1 MSSFEISA
9 IGGAALII
17 LLLLGIPVAY
27 ALGIVA
33 AVGIYFLNGPIFLF
47 ATLETLPYGL
57 ASQYTFLVVPMFI
70 LMGAV
75 CSRIGIIAELYNAA
89 HKFTARWK
97 GGLYIATVFASAG
110 FAAISGST
118 VVAASVFSRIA
129 IPEMKKYGYNL
140 GVAGGCVAAAGTL
153 SAMIPPSLA
162 MVLFGILTN
171 ESIGAL
177 LLAGLLPGLMTA
189 VVYAVGVR
197 GLVAIRPDLAPAI
210 GTGYSWGDK
219 FRSLGPVS
227 YSAIL
232 AALVLGGIYSGVVS
246 PSAAGSIGA
255 AGAILIG
262 LARRRL
268 GFIAMRESLRE
279 ALMISASLFLIII
292 AGLLFSRFLISTGL
306 VREIAAFLDAA
317 SIGKWE
323 FMAIVV
329 ITYLVVG
336 LFVDGVSVLVIT
348 LPVLYPVSKALGIDP
363 IWLGVVVVKLIE
375 IAAITPPVGLNLFAV
390 LGSLNGQIRSTELF
404 KGVMPLVLLEFVTLA
419 LLIAFPVIST
429 WLPGMMLG
437 R

>member
-1 MSSFEISA
+1 MSSFEVSA
-9 IGGAALII
+9 IGGAALVV

-27 ALGIVA
+27 SLGIVA
-33 AVGIYFLNGPIFLF
+33 AVGIYLLNGPTFLF
-47 ATLETLPYGL
+47 VTLETLPYGL

-70 LMGAV
+70 LMGAI
-75 CSRIGIIAELYNAA
+75 CSRIGIIAELYGAA
-89 HKFTARWK
+89 HRFTARWK
-97 GGLYIATVFASAG
+97 GGLYIATVLASAG

-189 VVYAVGVR
+189 VVYTIGVR
-197 GLVAIRPDLAPAI
+197 CLVAIRPGLAPDC
-210 GTGYSWGDK
+210 GTGYSWGEK
-219 FRSLGPVS
+219 LRSLKPVS
-227 YSAIL
+227 FSAVL

-262 LARRRL
+262 LLRRRL
-268 GFIAMRESLRE
+268 GFIEMRESLRE
-279 ALMISASLFLIII
+279 ALMISASLFMIII

-306 VREIAAFLDAA
+306 VREIASFLSDA

-329 ITYLVVG
+329 VTYLVVG

-348 LPVLYPVSKALGIDP
+348 LPVLYPVSQVLGVDP

-390 LGSLNGQIRSTELF
+390 LGSLNGEIRSNELF
-404 KGVMPLVLLEFVTLA
+404 RGVMPFVLMEFLTLGVLV
-419 LLIAFPVIST
+419 AFPSIST
-429 WLPGMMLG
+429 WLPNMMLG